1 MRIPRCRA
9 TVSEEIA
16 IGHWGIPGKAGCIC
30 RMAKA
35 VLTRK
40 ARRLARTANTNP
52 FRVIK
57 EECMRFLRVLTS
69 VICLLAAASAADLKI
84 KVIDPQSAVVA
95 GAQLLLLRQ
104 GSTTPLA
111 VVITSS
117 EGLAV
122 FRDIGT
128 NHYSVRV
135 SAPGFSQETRDVAPS
150 ADIFTVDLR
159 LAAARETVVVTAT
172 RTPVPTEVA
181 GADVDT
187 LSGAQLETTRPIAA
201 DDALRFLPGAV
212 VATQGQ
218 RGGLSSLFVRGGDSR
233 YNKVIVDGVTVNE
246 PGGRFDFGTLP
257 LAQADRLEFVRGA
270 QSALYGSDAMTSV
283 VQVWTRTGNT
293 TVPELRLGA
302 DGGNLGTANGYLSLA
317 GARGRFDYNVFGDQF
332 NSGGQGV
339 NNDYSNSLQG
349 ANLGIAISDR
359 ISLRL
364 RGRHSNSRTG
374 VQGEWNFN
382 GNPLMQPDLDQFARF
397 NDSLGSLD
405 LNITGPSR
413 WQHRFTG
420 FEYHQERTNVDN
432 VTDPGRS
439 SPAFG
444 NIDFPFHSVADL
456 NRAGFEYQG
465 EYVERSWAQTT
476 FGYRF
481 EDDNG
486 FVGDLTS
493 PPIDHG
499 LRLNHE
505 FYGQQQLMLGRL
517 SVVAG
522 ARFVHNGSFG
532 NKGVPRVALTLQ
544 ALRGGEIFSGTR
556 LRFSYATG
564 IKEPLLEESF
574 ASGPFTVPNPNLRPE
589 TNRAFEAGIQQGLF
603 GGRYAFSATYFNNL
617 FRDQIEFASS
627 PTTFIGQYVNVNES
641 FSHGA
646 EVGFQ
651 AKILPRLSLNT
662 AYVYTSTQVLDA
674 PLCTPANFCDPLL
687 AAGQQFIRR
696 PRHSAT
702 ALATYVGRRWGGN
715 LGASF
720 VGRRP
725 DSDFFGFGITHAA
738 GYVRVDMGGWYA
750 VTSRITAYLNL
761 QNAFDKSYEEV
772 VGYPALGANF
782 RAGVRFRIGGE

>member
-1 MRIPRCRA
+1 
-9 TVSEEIA
+9 
-16 IGHWGIPGKAGCIC
+16 
-30 RMAKA
+30 
-35 VLTRK
+35 
-40 ARRLARTANTNP
+40 
-52 FRVIK
+52 
-57 EECMRFLRVLTS
+57 MRFFRILTS
-69 VICLLAAASAADLKI
+69 FTCLLAAASAAEIKI
-84 KVIDPQSAVVA
+84 KVVDPQSAVVA
-95 GAQLLLLRQ
+95 GAQVVLIPE
-104 GSTTPLA
+104 GSTTPAA
-111 VVITSS
+111 VATTSA

-122 FRDIGT
+122 FRGVAA
-128 NHYSVRV
+128 NPYHVRV
-135 SAPGFSQETRDVAPS
+135 LAPGFAEAAKDFPPS
-150 ADIFTVDLR
+150 TEIVTVELR
-159 LAAARETVVVTAT
+159 LAPAAETVVVTAT
-172 RTPVPTEVA
+172 RTPVPTEAA
-181 GADVDT
+181 GADVET
-187 LSGAQLETTRPIAA
+187 LSGAQLETIQPIAA

-212 VATQGQ
+212 VDTQGQ

-233 YNKVIVDGVTVNE
+233 YNKIIVDGVTVNE

-293 TVPELRLGA
+293 TVPELRFGA
-302 DGGNLGTANGYLSLA
+302 DGGDLGTANGYLSLA
-317 GARGRFDYNVFGDQF
+317 GARGLFDYNAFGEQF
-332 NSGGQGV
+332 NTSGQGP
-339 NNDYSNSLQG
+339 NDDYSNSLVG
-349 ANLGIAISDR
+349 ANLGIAINDR
-359 ISLRL
+359 VSLRI

-382 GNPLMQPDLDQFARF
+382 GNPLMQPDLDQFARL
-397 NDSLGSLD
+397 NDTLGSID
-405 LNITGPSR
+405 LNVAGPSR

-420 FEYHQERTNVDN
+420 FEYHQQRTNVDN
-432 VTDPGRS
+432 MIDPGRV

-444 NIDFPFHSVADL
+444 NIDLPFHSIADL

-465 EYVERSWAQTT
+465 QYVERSWAQTT
-476 FGYRF
+476 VGYRF
-481 EDDNG
+481 EDENG

-505 FYGQQQLMLGRL
+505 LYGQQQLTLGRL

-544 ALRGGEIFSGTR
+544 ALRGGEMFSGTR

-589 TNRAFEAGIQQGLF
+589 TNRSFEAGIQQGLF
-603 GGRYAFSATYFNNL
+603 GGRYALTATYYNNL

-627 PTTFIGQYVNVNES
+627 PTTFIGQYVNVNQALA
-641 FSHGA
+641 HGA
-646 EVGFQ
+646 EVEFQ
-651 AKILPRLSLNT
+651 GKIVSRLSLNT
-662 AYVYTSTQVLDA
+662 AYTYTSTQILQA
-674 PLCTPANFCDPLL
+674 PLCMPANFCDPLE
-687 AAGQQFIRR
+687 ATGQPFIRR

-702 ALATYVGRRWGGN
+702 ALLTYVGKQWGAN
-715 LGASF
+715 LGGSF

-738 GYVRVDMGGWYA
+738 GYMRVDMGGWYA
-750 VTSRITAYLNL
+750 LTSRITAYVNL
-761 QNAFDKSYEEV
+761 QNAFDAHYNEV

-782 RAGVRFRIGGE
+782 RAGMRFRIGGE

>member
-1 MRIPRCRA
+1 M
-9 TVSEEIA
+9 
-16 IGHWGIPGKAGCIC
+16 
-30 RMAKA
+30 
-35 VLTRK
+35 
-40 ARRLARTANTNP
+40 
-52 FRVIK
+52 
-57 EECMRFLRVLTS
+57 
-69 VICLLAAASAADLKI
+69 ICLLAAASAAELKI
-84 KVIDPQSAVVA
+84 KVVDPQSAVVA
-95 GAQLLLLRQ
+95 GAQVLLIPQ
-104 GSTTPLA
+104 GSATPVDVA
-111 VVITSS
+111 TTSS

-122 FRDIGT
+122 FHGVGANR
-128 NHYSVRV
+128 YSVRV
-135 SAPGFSQETRDVAPS
+135 LAPGFAQETKDLSPS
-150 ADIFTVDLR
+150 PETATVDLR
-159 LAAARETVVVTAT
+159 LATAVETVVVTAT
-172 RTPVPTEVA
+172 RTPVPREVA
-181 GADVDT
+181 GADVET
-187 LSGAQLETTRPIAA
+187 LSGAQLEAMRPIGA

-212 VATQGQ
+212 VDTQGQ

-233 YNKVIVDGVTVNE
+233 YNKIIVDGVTINE

-283 VQVWTRTGNT
+283 VQVWTRTGST
-293 TVPELRLGA
+293 TVPELRFGA
-302 DGGNLGTANGYLSLA
+302 DGGNLETANGYLSLA
-317 GARGRFDYNVFGDQF
+317 GARGPFDYNVFGDQF
-332 NSGGQGV
+332 NSGGRGV
-339 NNDYSNSLQG
+339 NDDYSNSLQG
-349 ANLGIAISDR
+349 ANLGFAISDR
-359 ISLRL
+359 VSLRV

-382 GNPLMQPDLDQFARF
+382 GNPLMQPDLDQFARL
-397 NDSLGSLD
+397 NNSLGSVD
-405 LNITGPSR
+405 LNVSGPSR

-420 FEYHQERTNVDN
+420 FEYHLRRTNVDS
-432 VTDPGRS
+432 VTDPGRI
-439 SPAFG
+439 SPLFG
-444 NIDFPFHSVADL
+444 NIDFAFHSIADL

-476 FGYRF
+476 IGYRF
-481 EDDNG
+481 EDENG
-486 FVGDLTS
+486 FVGDLSS

-505 FYGQQQLMLGRL
+505 LYGQQQLTVGRL

-544 ALRGGEIFSGTR
+544 ALRGGQVFSGTR

-574 ASGPFTVPNPNLRPE
+574 ASGPYTVPNPNLRPE

-603 GGRYAFSATYFNNL
+603 GGRYALTATYYNNL

-641 FSHGA
+641 LAHGA
-646 EVGFQ
+646 EVEFHGRL
-651 AKILPRLSLNT
+651 ASRLSLSA
-662 AYVYTSTQVLDA
+662 AYTYTSTQVLQA

-687 AAGQQFIRR
+687 AAGQPFIRR

-702 ALATYVGRRWGGN
+702 ALLTYIGRRWGGN
-715 LGASF
+715 LDGSF
-720 VGRRP
+720 VGRRR

-750 VTSRITAYLNL
+750 VTSRVTAYVNL
-761 QNAFDKSYEEV
+761 QNAFDKRYEEV
-772 VGYPALGANF
+772 VGYPALGTNF
-782 RAGVRFRIGGE
+782 RAGMRLRIGGE